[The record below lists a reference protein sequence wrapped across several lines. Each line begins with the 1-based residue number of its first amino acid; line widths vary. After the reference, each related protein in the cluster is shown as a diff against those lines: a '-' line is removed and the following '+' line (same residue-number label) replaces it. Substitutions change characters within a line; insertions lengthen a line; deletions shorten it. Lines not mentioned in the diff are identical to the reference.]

1 MPRPGRVLLFAGE
14 ARLGTGFFNFPARPQ
29 SMSKI
34 TLGKPPKTFAPVT
47 VTFPLPQGGEGA
59 IECVFKYRSRK
70 QFGEF
75 LASILTPADGT
86 APETLHEIMAIATE
100 KNGAY
105 LADVLD
111 SWNLD
116 EKLTPANAAQL
127 ADEVPAAASAIMQ
140 AYSAAVTEGRLGN

>member
-1 MPRPGRVLLFAGE
+1 M
-14 ARLGTGFFNFPARPQ
+14 T
-29 SMSKI
+29 KI

-47 VTFPLPQGGEGA
+47 VRFPLPTGTEGA
-59 IECVFKYRSRK
+59 IEAVFKYRSRK

-75 LASILTPADGT
+75 LRDTFKVDEPAGQMDLAAVMAASVD
-86 APETLHEIMAIATE
+86 

-116 EKLTPANAAQL
+116 EKLTAESAAQL
-127 ADEVPAAASAIMQ
+127 ADELPAAAKALME
-140 AYSAAVTEGRLGN
+140 AYSVAVTEGRLGN

>member
-1 MPRPGRVLLFAGE
+1 M
-14 ARLGTGFFNFPARPQ
+14 T
-29 SMSKI
+29 KI

-47 VTFPLPQGGEGA
+47 VRFPMPNGTEGA
-59 IECVFKYRSRK
+59 IEAVFKYRSRK

-75 LASILTPADGT
+75 LRDTFKVDEPAGQMDLAGVMAASVD
-86 APETLHEIMAIATE
+86 
-100 KNGAY
+100 KNGDY

-116 EKLTPANAAQL
+116 EKLTPESAAQL
-127 ADEVPAAASAIMQ
+127 ADELPAAAKALME